1 MDRRSWLKSAT
12 LPLMSTLPAPWQSA
26 RAQGFP
32 EKPVR
37 IVVPFPPGNTLDTAI
52 RLVGDEF
59 RKNTG
64 QPLIIDNRPGAS
76 GIVAAQTIMQAAP
89 DAHTVLLGNEGMI
102 SINPLTFARLPYDPI
117 KSFRSVSNCIG
128 SSMVMAVNQGV
139 DANNVGEFVSWV
151 KSRRGKVSFASFS
164 AGSPAHF
171 AGVILNQR
179 AGLNMLHVPFSGTP
193 MAVQNLVGGQVDV
206 AFLPLVPV
214 KAHMESGR
222 VKVLAVTSPRRSSL
236 MPDVATFVEQGF
248 ADLEIRIWAGIFAPA
263 ATPDRLVGALNAEF
277 VKVLNAPELRE
288 KWRVLDFEPLPS
300 TPDEL
305 TQFAARATAKWA
317 EAVKLSGFKAA
328 E

>member
-1 MDRRSWLKSAT
+1 MDRRTWLKSAT
-12 LPLMSTLPAPWQSA
+12 LPLMATLPATWQTA

-64 QPLIIDNRPGAS
+64 QALIIDNRPGAS
-76 GIVAAQTIMQAAP
+76 GIVAAQTIMQAVP
-89 DAHTVLLGNEGMI
+89 DGHTVLLGNEGMI
-102 SINPLTFARLPYDPI
+102 SINPLTFARLPYDPL
-117 KSFRSVSNCIG
+117 KNFRPVSNCIG
-128 SSMVMAVNQGV
+128 SSMVMAVNQSVG
-139 DANNVGEFVSWV
+139 ANSVGEFVTWV
-151 KSRRGKVSFASFS
+151 KSRPGRVSFASFG
-164 AGSPAHF
+164 AGSTAHF

-179 AGLNMLHVPFSGTP
+179 AGLDMLHVPFSGTP
-193 MAVQNLVGGQVDV
+193 MAVQNLVGGQVEV
-206 AFLPLVPV
+206 AFLPLVSI

-248 ADLEIRIWAGIFAPA
+248 ADLDIRIWAGVFAPGP
-263 ATPDRLVGALNAEF
+263 TPDRQVAALNTEF
-277 VKVLNAPELRE
+277 VRALTAPELRE
-288 KWRVLDFEPLPS
+288 KWRILDFEPLPS

-305 TQFAARATAKWA
+305 TQFAAKATAKWA